1 MSELQSL
8 STIERMTKA
17 VFSNDRATLEDVFAP
32 DLSFHVRGPL
42 PKPGDHAGLT
52 GFLGVLGTIFE
63 LTGGEVEI
71 EQLFCIADGPWAAEW
86 EHAVLRRN
94 GRTLE
99 MNNAFVYRF
108 DDGRIAEMWMIA
120 AAPPSVA
127 AFWD

>member
-1 MSELQSL
+1 MSELQNL

-17 VFSNDRATLEDVFAP
+17 VFSNDRETLEDVFTH

-42 PKPGDHAGLT
+42 PKPGDHTGLT

-86 EHAVLRRN
+86 EHAVLRRK

-108 DDGRIAEMWMIA
+108 DGGRIAEMWMIA
-120 AAPPSVA
+120 TAPPSA
-127 AFWD
+127 GGFWD